1 MADEKQPIEELSEKM
16 DADFFFYTG
25 AIRDEDVE
33 EFWES
38 VSTNR
43 QRKNVALILTT
54 YGGSADAA
62 YRIARRLRTHYE
74 RFSLYVFGSCKSAGT
89 LLACGAHEVIL
100 SVRGELGPL
109 DVQLAKRDELFGRAS
124 GLDISRSL
132 EFITEQS
139 FRIFEDHFLKLIERS
154 DGALSTKTASEIS
167 KAMCV
172 GLLAP
177 ITQQIDPMQLGEIH
191 RAMNVAYE
199 YGRRLDVDD
208 KTLRKLISNYP
219 AHGFVIDLEEAKS
232 LFREVRAE

>member
-1 MADEKQPIEELSEKM
+1 MGVGRIQSTEAQCGSDSNDLWRFCGRCLSDSE
-16 DADFFFYTG
+16 TL
-25 AIRDEDVE
+25 E
-33 EFWES
+33 
-38 VSTNR
+38 
-43 QRKNVALILTT
+43 
-54 YGGSADAA
+54 
-62 YRIARRLRTHYE
+62 THYQ
-74 RFSLYVFGSCKSAGT
+74 RFYLYVFGSCKSAGT
-89 LLACGAHEVIL
+89 LLACGAHEVVL

-132 EFITEQS
+132 DFITEQS

-167 KAMCV
+167 KSMCV

-191 RAMNVAYE
+191 RAMNVAFE
-199 YGRRLDVDD
+199 YGRRLDVDEE
-208 KTLRKLISNYP
+208 TLRTLITRYP

-232 LFREVRAE
+232 LFREVREPNDLELKLESELAHYFLSKFEKISAYAL